1 MASVP
6 ALRVHPLNGA
16 PLRKDGEHVLYW
28 MVTSRRLG
36 WNFALDRALDH
47 ARALQRPL
55 IVLEALRA
63 GYPWASDR
71 HHAFAIAGMRDNAR
85 RARGGDVAYHAYV
98 EPEEGAGSGL
108 VEALSREACVVVT
121 DLYPT
126 FFIARMQRAV
136 AARLG
141 VRLEAVDSNGLL
153 PLAAAPRAFTAAY
166 HFRRFLQKN
175 LGGHLV
181 EAPAASPLEEDGF
194 PASDGIPAGVGAR
207 WPAAP
212 DALLNGDEGALGRLS
227 IDHDVPPVSLPAGP
241 VAARARLH
249 AFLDDGLPRYGEE
262 RNHPDSDAASGLSPY
277 LHWGHLSAHEAVH
290 AVLEREGWSPA
301 RLATRADGKREGWW
315 GVGPSA
321 EAFLDELVTWRE
333 IGFVQCW
340 HVPDHEEYD
349 TLPAWARETL
359 AEHAADAREHAYT
372 YEQFRDAETH
382 DELWNAAQR
391 QLRTDGVI
399 HNYLRM
405 LWGKKIL
412 EWTEHPRDA
421 LRIMTDLNNRYAVD
435 GRDPNSVSGIFWVLG
450 RFDRGWPEREVY
462 GKVRSMSSVSTRRK
476 VRLVRYMERWGKAK
490 SGD

>member
-1 MASVP
+1 MED
-6 ALRVHPLNGA
+6 L
-16 PLRKDGEHVLYW
+16 
-28 MVTSRRLG
+28 
-36 WNFALDRALDH
+36 
-47 ARALQRPL
+47 AR
-55 IVLEALRA
+55 
-63 GYPWASDR
+63 D
-71 HHAFAIAGMRDNAR
+71 
-85 RARGGDVAYHAYV
+85 
-98 EPEEGAGSGL
+98 
-108 VEALSREACVVVT
+108 ACVVVT
-121 DLYPT
+121 DLYPA
-126 FFIARMQRAV
+126 FFIPRMQRAL
-136 AARLG
+136 AARLA
-141 VRLEAVDSNGLL
+141 VRLEAVDANGLL
-153 PLAAAPRAFTAAY
+153 PLAAAPRTFTAAY

-175 LGGHLV
+175 LGGHLL
-181 EAPAASPLEEDGF
+181 EAPAASPLDGGGF

-207 WPAAP
+207 WPAAS
-212 DALLNGDEGALGRLS
+212 DALLRGDGGALGRLP
-227 IDHDVPPVSLPAGP
+227 IDHDVPPVSMPSGP

-277 LHWGHLSAHEAVH
+277 LHWGHLSAHEVVH

-340 HVPDHEEYD
+340 HVPDHEDYD

-421 LRIMTDLNNRYAVD
+421 LRVMTRLEQPLRRRRAGSELRERDLLGAGPFRPWVAGARGVREGALDELGVDEAKGTTGALHGAVGEGE
-435 GRDPNSVSGIFWVLG
+435 GRGLSPTTTASGQPQLVPSSSSDLSAKATCSAVPVGSVSSSILKQ
-450 RFDRGWPEREVY
+450 GWCTTHVDPIASFLIPSPTNTPGTCCR
-462 GKVRSMSSVSTRRK
+462 
-476 VRLVRYMERWGKAK
+476 
-490 SGD
+490 